1 MIPFFSSTDRRILG
15 IALPSIV
22 SNITVPLL
30 GLVDV
35 AVTGH
40 METDTATTALPPSSY
55 VGAIA
60 VGGML
65 FNVIYWLFAFLR
77 MGTGGETAQA
87 WGRRDLGGVL
97 TLFVRGLLL
106 ALILAAVLM
115 LLSPF
120 VCDLGL
126 HFISPGSDVAFLA
139 RTYFNICIW
148 GAVPALSLFVLNG
161 WYIGMQNSRIPMFVA
176 IAQNMLNI
184 VASLFCVYILGMHI
198 EGVALGTV
206 FAQWVAF
213 GIGMLLWAKY
223 YGRLWTSWHKSLPS
237 FKILLCQALSPVT
250 DSNRSNGALFL
261 RTMCLIVVHF
271 MFIAAGASQG
281 TVELAVNT
289 LLMQFS
295 TIFSY
300 FMDGFAYAG
309 EALVGKSIGAGNSA
323 AYRSVVRRLFVWG
336 GGLSLVFVMLYYFGG
351 ERFMAVLTSDSAV
364 LSCAA
369 DYRYWTLL
377 LPVCG
382 VASFL
387 WDGIFIGATATRL
400 MLVSMASGMLLFI
413 AGYYCLIP
421 VWGNHGLWI
430 SFLAYLAC
438 RGMVQTWMREK
449 ILPETF
455 GSLVQKR

>member
-1 MIPFFSSTDRRILG
+1 MTSFLSPVDRRILG
-15 IALPSIV
+15 IALPGIA

-40 METDTATTALPPSSY
+40 METDTAASSLPPSSY

-87 WGRRDLGGVL
+87 WGRRDLSGVL
-97 TLFVRGLLL
+97 ALFVRGLLL
-106 ALILAAVLM
+106 ALLLAFVLM
-115 LLSPF
+115 LLSPL
-120 VCDLGL
+120 VCSLGL
-126 HFISPGSDVAFLA
+126 HFIAPGSDVASLA
-139 RTYFNICIW
+139 RTYYNICIW

-176 IAQNMLNI
+176 TAQNVLNI
-184 VASLFCVYILGMHI
+184 VASFFFVYVLRMRI

-206 FAQWVAF
+206 FAQWAAF
-213 GIGMLLWAKY
+213 AIGLFLWTKH
-223 YGRLWTSWHKSLPS
+223 YGRLWTTWRCSLPS
-237 FKILLCQALSPVT
+237 FGTLLCQALSPVT
-250 DSNRSNGALFL
+250 ASNRSNGALFF

-289 LLMQFS
+289 LLMQFF

-309 EALVGKSIGAGNSA
+309 EALVGKSIGAKNSL
-323 AYRSVVRRLFVWG
+323 AYHSVVRRLFLWG
-336 GGLSLVFVMLYYFGG
+336 GGLSLLFVLLYYVGG
-351 ERFMAVLTSDSAV
+351 ESFISLLTDDARV
-364 LSCAA
+364 LSCAG

-387 WDGIFIGATATRL
+387 WDGIYIGATSTRL
-400 MLVSMASGMLLFI
+400 MLLSMASGMLLFL
-413 AGYYCLIP
+413 AGYCWLIP
-421 VWGNHGLWI
+421 LWDNHGLWI
-430 SFLAYLAC
+430 SFLAYLLC
-438 RGMVQTWMREK
+438 RGLMQTLMREK
-449 ILPETF
+449 ILPPDF
-455 GSLVQKR
+455 R